1 MTTDEN
7 INAIRDIMENQKALL
22 WYKSWMYYSIEDS
35 EERFEN
41 VEAKKPSVPDLG
53 AQILVEISR
62 WLLDQPTEFA
72 IKFDQGLG
80 Q

>member
-1 MTTDEN
+1 M
-7 INAIRDIMENQKALL
+7 
-22 WYKSWMYYSIEDS
+22 EDS

-53 AQILVEISR
+53 LQILVEISR

-72 IKFDQGLG
+72 VKFGQGLG
-80 Q
+80 P